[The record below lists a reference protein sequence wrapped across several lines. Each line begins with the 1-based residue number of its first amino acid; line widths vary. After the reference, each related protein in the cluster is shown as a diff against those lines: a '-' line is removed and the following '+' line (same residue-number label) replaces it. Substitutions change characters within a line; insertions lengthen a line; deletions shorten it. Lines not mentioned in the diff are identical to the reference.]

1 MPHSLC
7 QLETLNDPYLQ
18 DTEIDSLN
26 QPERNDPLYQ
36 ETEANSHP
44 EGQAL
49 FHVETDVD

>member
-1 MPHSLC
+1 MPNSLS
-7 QLETLNDPYLQ
+7 QLETLNGTYLQ